1 MSVSR
6 HLFLLLGSAAGT
18 LSSVRGGGYSL
29 VENSPF
35 IPPDFNPPS
44 APVAVRPTTQQ
55 ASQYTYRGVYQLG
68 QTLFFNIFNASENKA
83 QWIRGDATDNSEI
96 RILDYDL
103 AEDEIEI
110 EISGQTLSLS
120 LAKPSDQPIPVQT
133 QTAQRP
139 AAVPAAPAAAPAGP
153 ANTTATEERPVR
165 RRVIRPTTR
174 STPAITPERR
184 PVMGQ

>member
-1 MSVSR
+1 MSLSR

-18 LSSVRGGGYSL
+18 LSSVRAGGYSL

-44 APVAVRPTTQQ
+44 APVAVRPTAQQ

-68 QTLFFNIFNASENKA
+68 QTLFFNIFNASDNKA

-103 AEDEIEI
+103 AGDEIEV

-120 LAKPSDQPIPVQT
+120 LAKPSDQPIPIQT
-133 QTAQRP
+133 QAVQRP
-139 AAVPAAPAAAPAGP
+139 TASGAPVAAPASPAS
-153 ANTTATEERPVR
+153 TTATEERPVR